1 MFNILGMTLYE
12 LHAPLILLARNM
24 HRASLIDKNG
34 LKNKL
39 EESLKFLEEAAVIL
53 KMEPDS
59 SAEGIIGQVAVQSLQ
74 QLKENMSAL
83 IENA

>member
-1 MFNILGMTLYE
+1 MTLYE
-12 LHAPLILLARNM
+12 LHAPLILLARNL
-24 HRASLIDKNG
+24 HRTGMVDKNG

-39 EESLKFLEEAAVIL
+39 EESLKLLEEAAAIL

-59 SAEGIIGQVAVQSLQ
+59 SAEGIIGQVAVQSLK
-74 QLKENMSAL
+74 QLKENIPVL